1 MLFAKNGPCGTYV
14 LSKVA
19 VYLVWKVIVGQLMQN
34 RFNYFYN
41 YNYQIIKIA
50 RLDIYMPNSRMRS
63 RVAL

>member
-19 VYLVWKVIVGQLMQN
+19 VYLVLKVIVGQLMQN

-41 YNYQIIKIA
+41 HNHQIIK
-50 RLDIYMPNSRMRS
+50 
-63 RVAL
+63 